1 MLATVDRVLVSYII
15 VVILSDNSQ
24 TFNKLIN
31 MKQLKAIIL
40 SFAVICLFLSNQ
52 VFASD
57 KAKDF
62 SLKDQFG
69 NVLEYKFPREK
80 VTVLAFGDKDGSDQL
95 EAWIRP
101 LYDKYTD
108 KVDIM
113 GVAELSAV
121 PAIARGIVRAMI
133 KKKSKKAV
141 MLDWDGKVSK
151 DFKYEKKLA
160 NIILI
165 DKSGNII
172 IKEVGV
178 ADEAKL
184 KKIYTEID
192 KLLK

>member
-1 MLATVDRVLVSYII
+1 
-15 VVILSDNSQ
+15 
-24 TFNKLIN
+24 
-31 MKQLKAIIL
+31 MKQFKAIIL
-40 SFAVICLFLSNQ
+40 SFAVMCLLLSNQ
-52 VFASD
+52 VFAAD

-62 SLKDQFG
+62 ALKDQFG
-69 NVLEYKFPREK
+69 NTLEYKFPREK
-80 VTVLAFGDKDGSDQL
+80 VTILAFGDKDGSDQL

-141 MLDWDGKVSK
+141 MLDWEGKVSK
-151 DFKYEKKLA
+151 DFKYEKKQA

-165 DKSGNII
+165 DKNGNII
-172 IKEVGV
+172 AKQIGI

-184 KKIYTEID
+184 KTFYVEID

>member
-1 MLATVDRVLVSYII
+1 MK
-15 VVILSDNSQ
+15 
-24 TFNKLIN
+24 KL
-31 MKQLKAIIL
+31 KTLIL
-40 SFAVICLFLSNQ
+40 SFAAVCLFFSDQ
-52 VFASD
+52 TFAAE

-69 NVLEYKFPREK
+69 NTLEYKFPREK
-80 VTVLAFGDKDGSDQL
+80 VSILAFGDKDGSEQL

-108 KVDIM
+108 KIDIM

-141 MLDWDGKVSK
+141 MLDWEGKVSK
-151 DFKYEKKLA
+151 DFKYEKKKA
-160 NIILI
+160 NIVLI
-165 DKSGNII
+165 DKNGNII
-172 IKEVGV
+172 AKEIGI

-184 KKIYTEID
+184 KTLYAEVD

>member
-1 MLATVDRVLVSYII
+1 
-15 VVILSDNSQ
+15 
-24 TFNKLIN
+24 
-31 MKQLKAIIL
+31 MKQLKAFIL
-40 SFAVICLFLSNQ
+40 SFAVICLLLSNQ
-52 VFASD
+52 AFAVD

-69 NVLEYKFPREK
+69 NTLEYKFPREK
-80 VTVLAFGDKDGSDQL
+80 LTILAFGDKDGSDQL

-108 KVDIM
+108 KIDIM

-141 MLDWDGKVSK
+141 MLDWEGKVSK
-151 DFKYEKKLA
+151 DFKYEKKKA
-160 NIILI
+160 NIFLL
-165 DKSGNII
+165 DKNGNII
-172 IKEVGV
+172 VKEIGA
-178 ADEAKL
+178 ADDTKL
-184 KKIYTEID
+184 KTFYAEID

>member
-1 MLATVDRVLVSYII
+1 
-15 VVILSDNSQ
+15 
-24 TFNKLIN
+24 
-31 MKQLKAIIL
+31 MKKLKAIIL
-40 SFAVICLFLSNQ
+40 SFAAICVFFSNQ
-52 VFASD
+52 TFASD

-69 NVLEYKFPREK
+69 NNLEYKFPREK
-80 VTVLAFGDKDGSDQL
+80 ISILAFGDKDGSDQL

-141 MLDWDGKVSK
+141 MLDWEGKVSK
-151 DFKYEKKLA
+151 DFNYEKKLA
-160 NIILI
+160 NIVLI
-165 DKSGNII
+165 DKNGNII
-172 IKEVGV
+172 AKQVGV

-184 KKIYTEID
+184 KKFYAEID

>member
-1 MLATVDRVLVSYII
+1 
-15 VVILSDNSQ
+15 
-24 TFNKLIN
+24 
-31 MKQLKAIIL
+31 MKKLKAIIL
-40 SFAVICLFLSNQ
+40 SFAAVCVFFSNQ
-52 VFASD
+52 AFASD

-69 NVLEYKFPREK
+69 NNLEYKFPREK
-80 VTVLAFGDKDGSDQL
+80 VSILAFGDKDGSDQL

-141 MLDWDGKVSK
+141 MLDWEGKVSK
-151 DFKYEKKLA
+151 DFKYEKKQA
-160 NIILI
+160 NIVLI
-165 DKSGNII
+165 DKNGNII
-172 IKEVGV
+172 AKQIGI

-184 KKIYTEID
+184 KTFYAEID
-192 KLLK
+192 RLIK

>member
-1 MLATVDRVLVSYII
+1 VS
-15 VVILSDNSQ
+15 LPDNSQ
-24 TFNKLIN
+24 IINKFIN

-52 VFASD
+52 AFAVE

-62 SLKDQFG
+62 TLKDQFG
-69 NVLEYKFPREK
+69 NNLEYKFPREK
-80 VTVLAFGDKDGSDQL
+80 VTILAFGDKDGSDQL

-101 LYDKYTD
+101 LYDKYTE
-108 KVDIM
+108 KIDIM

-141 MLDWDGKVSK
+141 MLDWEGKVSK
-151 DFKYEKKLA
+151 DFNYEKKKA
-160 NIILI
+160 NIIVI
-165 DKSGNII
+165 DKNGNILT
-172 IKEVGV
+172 KEVGV
-178 ADEAKL
+178 ADDAKL
-184 KKIYTEID
+184 KKIYAEID

>member
-1 MLATVDRVLVSYII
+1 
-15 VVILSDNSQ
+15 
-24 TFNKLIN
+24 
-31 MKQLKAIIL
+31 MKQIKAIIL
-40 SFAVICLFLSNQ
+40 SFAVMCLFLSNQ
-52 VFASD
+52 AFAFD

-69 NVLEYKFPREK
+69 NTLEYKFPREK
-80 VTVLAFGDKDGSDQL
+80 VTILAFGDKDGSDQL

-141 MLDWDGKVSK
+141 MLDWEGKVSK
-151 DFKYEKKLA
+151 DFKYEKKQA
-160 NIILI
+160 NIFLI
-165 DKSGNII
+165 DKNGTII
-172 IKEVGV
+172 TKQMGL
-178 ADEAKL
+178 ADEAGL
-184 KKIYTEID
+184 KKLYAEID
-192 KLLK
+192 KLLKQQ

>member
-1 MLATVDRVLVSYII
+1 
-15 VVILSDNSQ
+15 
-24 TFNKLIN
+24 

-52 VFASD
+52 VFAAD